1 MTDERREYFE
11 FFKHVSTLSTV
22 VLAVVLVVYR
32 DLYLDPALAVLSLV
46 AFGVSVGASFYGMFV
61 TMGSGPEP
69 SEKLHGVLL
78 RGLLYVATGALGGAV
93 VCLIAGIVI
102 AGVL

>member
-1 MTDERREYFE
+1 VTDERREYFE

-46 AFGVSVGASFYGMFV
+46 AFGVSVAASFYGMFV

-69 SEKLHGVLL
+69 PEKLHGVLL
-78 RGLLYVATGALGGAV
+78 RGLLYIATGALGGAV